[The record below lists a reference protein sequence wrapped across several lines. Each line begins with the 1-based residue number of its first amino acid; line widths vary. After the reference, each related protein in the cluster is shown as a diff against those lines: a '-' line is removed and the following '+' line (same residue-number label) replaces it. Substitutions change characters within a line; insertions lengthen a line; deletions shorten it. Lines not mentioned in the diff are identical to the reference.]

1 MVYFM
6 LAFSYQ
12 VFTTTSTVVLATTA
26 SACGIVVVLTL
37 WVIYAARVF
46 HVLTWL
52 LMLLSDW
59 YFRAGQ
65 AIRSIVYNGSD
76 SAQSSHL
83 Q

>member
-6 LAFSYQ
+6 LAFSYH

-52 LMLLSDW
+52 LMLLQGLVFQSKTSNTVD
-59 YFRAGQ
+59 
-65 AIRSIVYNGSD
+65 SI
-76 SAQSSHL
+76 
-83 Q
+83 